1 MLDAGKFKTL
11 RIDEDHQ
18 IVVTMS
24 LEGFIEAHIFY
35 DPELT
40 TKLTNDNILEHYRT
54 HRGVWTNINETQH
67 RIGEKDEGRRCS
79 GSDG

>member
-24 LEGFIEAHIFY
+24 PEGFLEAHVFY
-35 DPELT
+35 DPEST
-40 TKLTNDNILEHYRT
+40 TSLTNDNILEHYRMN
-54 HRGVWTNINETQH
+54 RGVWTNINETYH
-67 RIGEKDEGRRCS
+67 RIGDQK
-79 GSDG
+79 